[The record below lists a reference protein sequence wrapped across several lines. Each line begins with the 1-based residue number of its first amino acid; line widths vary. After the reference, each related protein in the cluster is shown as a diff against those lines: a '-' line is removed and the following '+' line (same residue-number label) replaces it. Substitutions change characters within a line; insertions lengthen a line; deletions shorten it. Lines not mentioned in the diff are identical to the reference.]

1 MKILFSIVAVFIL
14 VSVTIAKEIV
24 LVTDISVKPTK
35 VGVGQIDSQL
45 MQILDFNFQGNTYLK
60 FEDKIVKKQENTSS
74 ISTISDQEM
83 EQKQKKSTISEVKKW
98 STYNKSNT
106 YSTIPND
113 YVNSIYQDQLGN
125 MWFATK

>member
-45 MQILDFNFQGNTYLK
+45 MQILDF
-60 FEDKIVKKQENTSS
+60 
-74 ISTISDQEM
+74 
-83 EQKQKKSTISEVKKW
+83 
-98 STYNKSNT
+98 
-106 YSTIPND
+106 
-113 YVNSIYQDQLGN
+113 
-125 MWFATK
+125 

>member
-1 MKILFSIVAVFIL
+1 MKKYIIILTFFILFSC
-14 VSVTIAKEIV
+14 VS
-24 LVTDISVKPTK
+24 
-35 VGVGQIDSQL
+35 
-45 MQILDFNFQGNTYLK
+45 
-60 FEDKIVKKQENTSS
+60 EDKIVKKQENTSS